1 MQVNLKKS
9 FIVTTEATTND
20 ISFHNTYLNRPVMIL
35 IKKPNESTRYFGIW
49 ISALYNKKF
58 VKQQLENE
66 ITDFI
71 LKLNTKPITNKQLRY
86 LCNQVLIPRLEYRFQ
101 LIV

>member
-1 MQVNLKKS
+1 LTKK
-9 FIVTTEATTND
+9 
-20 ISFHNTYLNRPVMIL
+20 LN
-35 IKKPNESTRYFGIW
+35 KSTRYLEVW

-71 LKLNTKPITNKQLRY
+71 LKLKTKPMTDKQLKY
-86 LCNQVLIPRLEYRFQ
+86 LCNQVLISQLEY
-101 LIV
+101 